1 MAEVIPTWSLVQE
14 TKEFIP
20 LAVTADGV
28 AVTVFSVSVCAG
40 TDRPTT
46 WVAADTV
53 GGEKGVL
60 VGVGTSWPLVL
71 NVKYTV
77 YVKFTDNPEIPVT
90 RAVFVKVT

>member
-28 AVTVFSVSVCAG
+28 PVTSFSVSVCAG
-40 TDRPTT
+40 TGRPAT
-46 WVAADTV
+46 WAAADSV
-53 GGEKGVL
+53 GGETGVL
-60 VGVGTSWPLVL
+60 VGVGTAWLLTL

-90 RAVFVKVT
+90 RAVFIKVT

>member
-20 LAVTADGV
+20 LVVTADGTP
-28 AVTVFSVSVCAG
+28 VTSFSVAVCAG
-40 TDRPTT
+40 NDRPTT
-46 WVAADTV
+46 FNAADTV
-53 GGEKGVL
+53 ASEKGVL
-60 VGVGTSWPLVL
+60 VGVGTSWPLLL

-90 RAVFVKVT
+90 RAVFIKVT